1 MKQVRPNIICFL
13 TDRLHLGYLGA
24 YGNSWIGTA
33 AFDRLACESVLF
45 DRAFATSLSLPALY
59 RAFWYGH
66 EPFAADL
73 SAPDEKEPGFFG
85 RLFAKGAA
93 APVSPLFTALS
104 GAGYRTVLVTDDMET
119 ARLGKGLFEKVELFS
134 PAKGIAETAE
144 QSAVFRGL
152 KDAAD
157 AASRMARGRA
167 PFFLWI
173 HLKGWGGIW
182 DTPQQLRDEAREDD
196 GDPPPYG
203 GAIPPSFEMPP
214 DADDDPLH
222 AVLETYAAGVRL
234 WDTSLEFF
242 LGMLNR
248 ERARRLRQAGFTSY
262 HHNLETARSHFPAI
276 CTTHAYDEDLA
287 SLAAARAEGLRV
299 CSCGIFGL
307 GESWSQRAELF
318 ETLAEAQVD
327 SLAVNFL
334 MPVPGTRLEG
344 RPRLAPWEALRC
356 VALARLTSPSRD
368 VVVCGG
374 RLATLGPVD
383 SWVLAAGANGLMTG
397 DYLTTRGSGFES
409 DQGLLESLGLR

>member
-104 GAGYRTVLVTDDMET
+104 GTGYRTVLVTDDMET

-248 ERARRLRQAGFTSY
+248 EGLFERTALFVGGARGLSLGEHLHVGPGGAGSLYFEEIHVPLLYRPAGKPSEAVRSFALCGPDDLYRTLLRLAGGEPNERT
-262 HHNLETARSHFPAI
+262 LL
-276 CTTHAYDEDLA
+276 DLA
-287 SLAAARAEGLRV
+287 SEETESIRSGLSVTQADASSPRQGVITDEWFFLRDTASVPPRRELYLVPDDRWNVNEVADRA
-299 CSCGIFGL
+299 
-307 GESWSQRAELF
+307 GEEVLD
-318 ETLAEAQVD
+318 E
-327 SLAVNFL
+327 
-334 MPVPGTRLEG
+334 LEG
-344 RPRLAPWEALRC
+344 KIG
-356 VALARLTSPSRD
+356 
-368 VVVCGG
+368 CGG
-374 RLATLGPVD
+374 FA
-383 SWVLAAGANGLMTG
+383 
-397 DYLTTRGSGFES
+397 
-409 DQGLLESLGLR
+409 

>member
-45 DRAFATSLSLPALY
+45 DRAFATRLSLPALY

-104 GAGYRTVLVTDDMET
+104 GTGYRTVLVTDDMET

-173 HLKGWGGIW
+173 H
-182 DTPQQLRDEAREDD
+182 
-196 GDPPPYG
+196 
-203 GAIPPSFEMPP
+203 
-214 DADDDPLH
+214 
-222 AVLETYAAGVRL
+222 
-234 WDTSLEFF
+234 
-242 LGMLNR
+242 
-248 ERARRLRQAGFTSY
+248 
-262 HHNLETARSHFPAI
+262 
-276 CTTHAYDEDLA
+276 
-287 SLAAARAEGLRV
+287 
-299 CSCGIFGL
+299 
-307 GESWSQRAELF
+307 
-318 ETLAEAQVD
+318 
-327 SLAVNFL
+327 
-334 MPVPGTRLEG
+334 
-344 RPRLAPWEALRC
+344 
-356 VALARLTSPSRD
+356 
-368 VVVCGG
+368 
-374 RLATLGPVD
+374 
-383 SWVLAAGANGLMTG
+383 
-397 DYLTTRGSGFES
+397 
-409 DQGLLESLGLR
+409 